1 VPRGSAPAKIDD
13 KGRLKVPSAFRA
25 FLEKNG
31 PELYVTSLAG
41 DCVLVYPM
49 TVWAE
54 RERRLA
60 AVPSM
65 LPEKAD
71 YLMRVSYYGAEAELD
86 KQGRVLIQP
95 LLRESAQT
103 TAEVIVLGLED
114 HLEVWNHERFKAA
127 LDGAPMTRERL
138 GVLAQYG
145 I

>member
-1 VPRGSAPAKIDD
+1 MPVWEENERKLALVPNSLPAKS
-13 KGRLKVPSAFRA
+13 R
-25 FLEKNG
+25 
-31 PELYVTSLAG
+31 
-41 DCVLVYPM
+41 
-49 TVWAE
+49 
-54 RERRLA
+54 
-60 AVPSM
+60 
-65 LPEKAD
+65 
-71 YLMRVSYYGAEAELD
+71 YLDRVNYYGQVAELD